1 LGKNALFLCTL
12 SHWGTDAI
20 ISEYDYIIRIG
31 EQGFMD
37 AMTKMWVSLIGIGLM
52 AIAAFLITFA
62 RYKTKGIIKFVLS
75 LIAFICLIVG
85 FFLGVISII

>member
-1 LGKNALFLCTL
+1 
-12 SHWGTDAI
+12 
-20 ISEYDYIIRIG
+20 
-31 EQGFMD
+31 
-37 AMTKMWVSLIGIGLM
+37 MTKMWVSLIGIGLM